1 MSVDAILYFLVLA
14 LWSGVISYLLLF
26 KILPRITEK
35 EVATPVEHHAPAP
48 KAHHA
53 PAQHTPRPR
62 YSSHEGFRSF
72 AKGEELTVE
81 DIVKGLSGG
90 R

>member
-26 KILPRITEK
+26 KVLPRITEK
-35 EVATPVEHHAPAP
+35 QPAAHIEHHAPAP
-48 KAHHA
+48 KTHA
-53 PAQHTPRPR
+53 PTVRAPRKH
-62 YSSHEGFRSF
+62 YSSHEGFRSL